1 MSGLSQ
7 EELAD
12 NGRINRSHLGQ
23 IERGECHITILT
35 LQRIAAAL
43 DTSLSALLRGID

>member
-12 NGRINRSHLGQ
+12 HGRINRSHLGQ
-23 IERGECHITILT
+23 IERGECHLTIIT
-35 LQRIAAAL
+35 LQRIAVAL
-43 DTSLSALLRGID
+43 DISMSTLLRGID